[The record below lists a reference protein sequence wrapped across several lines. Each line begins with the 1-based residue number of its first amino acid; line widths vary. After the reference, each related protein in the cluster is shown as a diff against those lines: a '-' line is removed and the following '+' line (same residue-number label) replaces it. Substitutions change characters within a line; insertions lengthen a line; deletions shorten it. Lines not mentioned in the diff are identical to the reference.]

1 MWRQF
6 CWLHHQIQFPP
17 FYSRCQKV
25 RSIKCQIRIYRFP
38 KERLALETPDCKK
51 TVQIDAHCTDLIC
64 NTDTLAHRRVAQLVG
79 TWQLCW
85 EDMEREAPLSNS
97 LIIFLFLNSI
107 YSICRKFWIKPGW
120 KEALQVVPPWCI
132 EIFSKSFNS
141 SGILFSQLFVYV
153 VCRAYIIAGNISAA
167 DTSANKNIGAG
178 AVGSKIFED
187 CRKSLKLWGI
197 LVRRD
202 GLLL

>member
-1 MWRQF
+1 MGRQF

-25 RSIKCQIRIYRFP
+25 RSITCQIRIYRFP

-64 NTDTLAHRRVAQLVG
+64 NTDTLAHRREAQLVG
-79 TWQLCW
+79 TWQPCW

-120 KEALQVVPPWCI
+120 KEAPQVVPPWCS

-141 SGILFSQLFVYV
+141 SGILFSNYL
-153 VCRAYIIAGNISAA
+153 CMLCAEPTLSPAISAPPIQA
-167 DTSANKNIGAG
+167 LTRISVSVPWDPMPKFSRIVVKVWNCEG
-178 AVGSKIFED
+178 F
-187 CRKSLKLWGI
+187 L
-197 LVRRD
+197 
-202 GLLL
+202 